1 MENMFKR
8 TLLCAA
14 ISAAAMAST
23 GANAAIDLLDGK
35 VQVYGQAAGAIFI
48 DDNDNGT
55 NAAFSD
61 MESRIGFRGV
71 VEFDNFAPDIVWQI
85 ESGNA
90 NGASGSFGV
99 RDTYIGLAFDNVGS
113 IKWGRQLQAAYNYV
127 DWPHSN
133 PGLGNV
139 FDWNNDITQDGNNY
153 LDRADNTLR
162 FDSVSWN
169 GVGVQAT
176 ISGMGADTDAMV
188 SSIAANYAGSNFGL
202 HAGYYHRGD
211 YTTKGK
217 VGDAFIKDPADPN
230 VVIPNPNFGKETN
243 TKYYANSYAIVG
255 GNVAFGDV
263 TLTAAYKYMM
273 SDTEKGDADQNAFS
287 ATAQYVAGGTWL
299 YKLGYAATT
308 DADVD
313 GETLDGSADT
323 AITGRIGYLL
333 PSAIIYS
340 DVRHYDMGDKK
351 GVSSDQTRFLLGME
365 YYF

>member
-23 GANAAIDLLDGK
+23 GANAAIDLMDGK

-139 FDWNNDITQDGNNY
+139 FDWNNDITAAGNNY

-176 ISGMGADTDAMV
+176 LSGMGSDTDAMV
-188 SSIAANYAGSNFGL
+188 SSIAANYAGSNFGI

-211 YTTKGK
+211 YTTSTK
-217 VGDAFIKDPADPN
+217 VDAPFIKDDVN
-230 VVIPNPNFGKETN
+230 DVWIPNPDYGTTAN

-255 GNVAFGDV
+255 GNVSFGDV

-273 SDTEKGDADQNAFS
+273 QDTATGDADQNAFS

-308 DADVD
+308 DADID
-313 GETLDGSADT
+313 GNTAANTADT

-340 DVRHYDMGDKK
+340 DIRHYDMNDN
-351 GVSSDQTRFLLGME
+351 VEQTRFLLGVE

>member
-8 TLLCAA
+8 TLLGVA
-14 ISAAAMAST
+14 IATAAMAST
-23 GANAAIDLLDGK
+23 GANAAIDLMDGK

-48 DDNDNGT
+48 DDNDSGT

-90 NGASGSFGV
+90 NGAAGSFGV
-99 RDTYIGLAFDNVGS
+99 RDTYVGLAFDNIGS

-139 FDWNNDITQDGNNY
+139 FDWNNDITAAGNNY

-176 ISGMGADTDAMV
+176 VSGMGSNTDAIV
-188 SSIAANYAGSNFGL
+188 SSIAANYAGSNFGI
-202 HAGYYHRGD
+202 HAGYYHRGS
-211 YTTKGK
+211 YTVKGTVDSPLVPDQDGGWK
-217 VGDAFIKDPADPN
+217 
-230 VVIPNPNFGKETN
+230 PNPNFGKDTN
-243 TKYYANSYAIVG
+243 TEYYANSYAIVG

-273 SDTEKGDADQNAFS
+273 QDTKTGDADQNAFS

-308 DADVD
+308 DADID
-313 GETLDGSADT
+313 GKTAANTADT

-340 DVRHYDMGDKK
+340 DVRHYDMNDDAK
-351 GVSSDQTRFLLGME
+351 QTRFLLGIE

>member
-8 TLLCAA
+8 TLLGVA
-14 ISAAAMAST
+14 IATAAMAST
-23 GANAAIDLLDGK
+23 GASAAIDLMDGK
-35 VQVYGQAAGAIFI
+35 VQGYGQAAGAIFI

-55 NAAFSD
+55 NAAFSN

-90 NGASGSFGV
+90 NGAAGSFGV
-99 RDTYIGLAFDNVGS
+99 RDTYVGLAFDNIGS

-139 FDWNNDITQDGNNY
+139 FDWNNDITAAGNNY

-176 ISGMGADTDAMV
+176 VSGMGTNTDALV
-188 SSIAANYAGSNFGL
+188 SSIAANYAGSNFGI
-202 HAGYYHRGD
+202 HAGYYHRGA
-211 YTTKGK
+211 YTVTSK
-217 VGDAFIKDPADPN
+217 VDVPLIPDDNGSWK
-230 VVIPNPNFGKETN
+230 PNPNFGKDQN
-243 TKYYANSYAIVG
+243 TEYYANSYAIVG
-255 GNVAFGDV
+255 GNVSFGDV

-273 SDTEKGDADQNAFS
+273 QDTAAGDADQNAFS

-308 DADVD
+308 DADID
-313 GETLDGSADT
+313 GKTAANTADT

-340 DVRHYDMGDKK
+340 DIRHYDMNDDAK
-351 GVSSDQTRFLLGME
+351 QTRFLLGVE